1 MQLSE
6 HFHLSEFERSDRARK
21 LGISNAAP
29 PAVLAN
35 LQRLAVALEAVR
47 AVLGVPV
54 LINSGYRSPEL
65 NKATPGSAKASAHMD
80 GRAADIIAPKYGPP
94 LEVIRAIVA
103 NRIPFDKLIYE
114 HAAWVHFAI
123 PRADEEPRRQLLTID
138 VRGTREGVEGVWC

>member
-6 HFHLSEFERSDRARK
+6 HFHLSEFERSDRARR

-29 PAVLAN
+29 VAVIADLR
-35 LQRLAVALEAVR
+35 RLAAALEEVR
-47 AVLGVPV
+47 AVLGVPI

-65 NKATPGSAKASAHMD
+65 NAATPGASATSAHMN
-80 GRAADIIAPKYGPP
+80 GRAADIVAPKFGPP

-123 PRADEEPRRQLLTID
+123 PGREMEPRHQLLTID
-138 VRGTREGVEGVWC
+138 ARGTRQGVEGVWC